1 MPSTVCFAIVVLVS
15 IRYSMNQ
22 LVLSVMQCEQP
33 EEGGMSSH
41 CQSCIQCQA
50 VIGWL
55 AAVLL
60 AVLASGPVFG
70 QITSEA
76 IAPFAAEMDV
86 AVTRGL
92 DFLVSEQLPD
102 RSFGGAYGREP
113 GVVALVG
120 MAFLAA
126 GHTPGRGPYGDFINQ
141 CIDYCLDTQRED
153 GYIAIDSGRGM
164 YSHTIASL
172 FLSEVSGM
180 VDPVRQQ
187 RLDEALPKTLDI
199 IISAQNMPKGED
211 HRGGWRYYVHS
222 RDSDLSCSGWALMAL
237 RSARLNGAR
246 VPDENIDQAVEYVL
260 RMQHDSTGG
269 FRYRV
274 DRDSNIS
281 LTGLAVLCLELTG
294 FHGSPEVQRAMAY
307 ITSHF
312 RRIEGDRHWE
322 YALYYN
328 AQATFQHGGN
338 SWESFAQWMYTHYL
352 PQQRDD
358 GSWPRHG
365 GSWSREVKAAEVFTT
380 AMVVLSFTVP
390 YRQLP
395 IYQRDETVDDGL

>member
-1 MPSTVCFAIVVLVS
+1 MPS
-15 IRYSMNQ
+15 
-22 LVLSVMQCEQP
+22 
-33 EEGGMSSH
+33 H
-41 CQSCIQCQA
+41 HQSCMPRQAFQCMDVRQYFR
-50 VIGWL
+50 WL

-60 AVLASGPVFG
+60 AALATGPAFG

-76 IAPFAAEMDV
+76 IAPFAAEIDV

-92 DFLVSEQLPD
+92 DFLVREQQPD
-102 RSFGGAYGREP
+102 RSFRGGHGREP

-141 CIDYCLDTQRED
+141 CIDYCLDTQRDD
-153 GYIAIDSGRGM
+153 GYIAIDSSKGM

-187 RLDEALPKTLDI
+187 RLDEALPKTLGI
-199 IISAQNMPKGED
+199 IVRAQNVPKSEGA
-211 HRGGWRYYVHS
+211 RGGWRYSPDS

-246 VPDENIDQAVEYVL
+246 VPDENIDLAVEYVL
-260 RMQHDSTGG
+260 RLQHDATGG
-269 FRYRV
+269 FRYHGGGLP
-274 DRDSNIS
+274 SIS
-281 LTGLAVLCLELTG
+281 LTGLAALCLELTG
-294 FHGSPEVQRAMAY
+294 HHGSPEVRRAMAY
-307 ITSHF
+307 IASHHA
-312 RRIEGDRHWE
+312 RYIVDLEHWE
-322 YALYYN
+322 FALYYN
-328 AQATFQHGGN
+328 AQATFQHGGK
-338 SWESFAQWMYTHYL
+338 SWESFARWMYTRYL

-365 GSWSREVKAAEVFTT
+365 ASWSRAATEAYTT
-380 AMVVLSFTVP
+380 AMMVLSFTVP

>member
-1 MPSTVCFAIVVLVS
+1 
-15 IRYSMNQ
+15 
-22 LVLSVMQCEQP
+22 
-33 EEGGMSSH
+33 MSSH
-41 CQSCIQCQA
+41 HQSCIPHKGFACA
-50 VIGWL
+50 DVRPYFGWL
-55 AAVLL
+55 AAALL
-60 AVLASGPVFG
+60 SVLASGPVFG

-76 IAPFAAEMDV
+76 IAPYATEIEV

-102 RSFGGAYGREP
+102 RSFRGGHGRES

-153 GYIAIDSGRGM
+153 GYIAINYGRGM
-164 YSHTIASL
+164 YSHSIASL

-180 VDPVRQQ
+180 VDPARQQ
-187 RLDEALPKTLDI
+187 RLDKALPKTLDI
-199 IISAQNMPKGED
+199 IISAQNVPKSED
-211 HRGGWRYYVHS
+211 HRGGWRYTPES

-246 VPDENIDQAVEYVL
+246 VPDENIDLAVEYML
-260 RMQHDSTGG
+260 RLQDAGGG
-269 FRYRV
+269 FHYQLAPGHAPA
-274 DRDSNIS
+274 STM
-281 LTGLAVLCLELTG
+281 TGLAVLCLELTG
-294 FHGSPEVQRAMAY
+294 FHGRPEVQRAMAF
-307 ITSHF
+307 IARAF
-312 RRIEGDRHWE
+312 RNIPGDRHWE
-322 YALYYN
+322 FALYYN
-328 AQATFQHGGN
+328 AQATFQHGGKN
-338 SWESFAQWMYTHYL
+338 WESFAQWMYTHYL

-358 GSWPRHG
+358 GSWPRHHA
-365 GSWSREVKAAEVFTT
+365 SWSIEAAEAYTT